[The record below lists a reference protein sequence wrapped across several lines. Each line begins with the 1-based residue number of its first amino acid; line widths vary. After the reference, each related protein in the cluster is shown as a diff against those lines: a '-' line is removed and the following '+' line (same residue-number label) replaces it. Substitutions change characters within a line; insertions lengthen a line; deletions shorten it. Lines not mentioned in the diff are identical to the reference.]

1 MGNNNTSNNEN
12 NHTVLMSLFGINPSS
27 DFAHARKLRFNS
39 MDSGSRNSLLPDY
52 NTHRHKHTLYYI

>member
-27 DFAHARKLRFNS
+27 DFAHARKLKFNS
-39 MDSGSRNSLLPDY
+39 MDSGS
-52 NTHRHKHTLYYI
+52 